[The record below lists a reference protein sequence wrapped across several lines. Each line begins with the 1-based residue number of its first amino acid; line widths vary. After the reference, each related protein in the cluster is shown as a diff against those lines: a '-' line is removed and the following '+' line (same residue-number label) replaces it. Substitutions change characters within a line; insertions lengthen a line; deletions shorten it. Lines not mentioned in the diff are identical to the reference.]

1 MRIAYDAA
9 PLLNARTGVGHYAAT
24 LLDHLLALD
33 PDLSFSLFAITRQR
47 DTSSVPE
54 HERVRFRHVRVPARV
69 AVTAWEHSGL
79 TSGERFLF
87 GSQVGE
93 ADVVHGTNFW
103 VPPLGRLSG
112 AKGVVTIHDLT
123 FWFYPELCTP
133 QVRRYRWIVP
143 KVLKRCA
150 AMLVPSQTI
159 RDQAA
164 AELDFPGDRIVVT
177 PEGVRGAFTG
187 ASPDPD
193 LAAGLGVKG
202 DYLLFVGT
210 QEPRKNLDRL
220 ITAFGRLEPDLLRD
234 LQLVVA
240 GPPGWGSVDLP
251 GVVRKLG
258 LEGRVVFSG
267 YLPDEQIGALMAGA
281 RAFVFATLYE
291 GFGLPPLEAMAAGVP
306 VVAARAGSLPEV
318 LGDGPF
324 WCDPMDVDSIADA
337 ITRAVRDEGARTLA
351 VEAGRKRAASYDWST
366 TAELTL
372 QAYRRVASED

>member
-24 LLDHLLALD
+24 LLDRLLELD
-33 PDLSFSLFAITRQR
+33 PELWFSLFAITRQR
-47 DTSSVPE
+47 DTSKVPQ
-54 HERVRFRHVRVPARV
+54 HERVSFRHVRIPARV

-79 TSGERFLF
+79 ASGDKLLF
-87 GSQVGE
+87 GSQIGE

-103 VPPLGRLSG
+103 IPPIQSGTG
-112 AKGVVTIHDLT
+112 AKGIVTIHDLT

-143 KVLKRCA
+143 KVLQRCA
-150 AMLVPSQTI
+150 AVLVPSQTI
-159 RDQAA
+159 KEQAA
-164 AELDFPGDRIVVT
+164 AELGFDGDRIVVT
-177 PEGVRGAFTG
+177 PEGVRNAFTG
-187 ASPDPD
+187 AVPDPV
-193 LAAGLGVKG
+193 LTERLGVRG

-220 ITAFGRLEPDLLRD
+220 IAAFARLGDKD
-234 LQLVVA
+234 LQLVIA

-258 LEGRVVFSG
+258 LDGRVVFSG
-267 YLPDEQIGALMAGA
+267 YLPDEQIGSLMAGA
-281 RAFVFATLYE
+281 RAFVFPTLYE

-318 LGDGPF
+318 LGDAPF
-324 WCDPMDVDSIADA
+324 WCDPLDVDSIAEA
-337 ITRAVRDEGARTLA
+337 IGRAGDGEARASA
-351 VEAGRKRAASYDWST
+351 VEQGRKRAASYDWRA

-372 QAYRRVASED
+372 ETYRRVAAGD

>member
-24 LLDHLLALD
+24 LLERLLELD
-33 PDLSFSLFAITRQR
+33 QDLWFSLFAITRQR
-47 DTSSVPE
+47 DTSSVPD
-54 HERVRFRHVRVPARV
+54 HERVSFKHVRIPARV

-79 TSGERFLF
+79 ASGDRFLF
-87 GSQVGE
+87 GNQIGE

-103 VPPLGRLSG
+103 IPPIQSASG
-112 AKGVVTIHDLT
+112 AKGIVTIHDLT

-143 KVLKRCA
+143 KVLQRCA
-150 AMLVPSQTI
+150 AVLVPSQTI

-164 AELDFPGDRIVVT
+164 AELGFPGDRIVVT
-177 PEGVRGAFTG
+177 PEGVRNAFTG
-187 ASPDPD
+187 ASPDPV
-193 LAAGLGVKG
+193 LAAGIGVRG

-220 ITAFGRLEPDLLRD
+220 ISAFARLEDKK
-234 LQLVVA
+234 LQLVIA

-251 GVVRKLG
+251 GVVHKLG
-258 LEGRVVFSG
+258 LDGRVIFSG
-267 YLPDEQIGALMAGA
+267 YLPDAQIGSLMAGA

-324 WCDPMDVDSIADA
+324 WCDPLDVDSIAEA
-337 ITRAVRDEGARTLA
+337 ITKAAGDEGARATA
-351 VEAGRKRAASYDWST
+351 VELGRKRAASYDWST

-372 QAYRRVASED
+372 ETYRRVAEGG